1 MPSFFSRAAA
11 PAAPL
16 ICTVDKTLVRLQLD
30 GYRAAFE
37 HLVRTEVIPN
47 GFRWIFRAEAGLTTN
62 LRALA
67 EREAE
72 CCRFLSFDLATDG
85 GLVVWEITGE
95 ASAAAVLEELAR
107 MPQRLRDEPRPDHD
121 LVALERHA
129 EAAGLRFTA
138 VPGGSGR
145 D

>member
-16 ICTVDKTLVRLQLD
+16 ICTGDQTLVRLQLD

-37 HLVRTEVIPN
+37 QLVRTEVVPN
-47 GFRWIFRAEAGLTTN
+47 GFRWIFRAEPGLTDR
-62 LRALA
+62 LRTLA

-72 CCRFLSFDLATDG
+72 CCRFLSFDLGTDG
-85 GLVVWEITGE
+85 DLIIWEITAE
-95 ASAAAVLEELAR
+95 ASAAAVLAEVGRL
-107 MPQRLRDEPRPDHD
+107 PQRLRDEPRPEHD
-121 LVALERHA
+121 IVALERHA
-129 EAAGLRFTA
+129 EEAGLRFTA
-138 VPGGSGR
+138 IPGAGER